1 MNIMIRN
8 WDFILSTLES
18 HEKVFSWGETQ
29 YDLHFK
35 KIDLIVIVE
44 AGMKGVS
51 PVERLLQ

>member
-1 MNIMIRN
+1 MNLMIRN

-35 KIDLIVIVE
+35 KTDLIVIVE